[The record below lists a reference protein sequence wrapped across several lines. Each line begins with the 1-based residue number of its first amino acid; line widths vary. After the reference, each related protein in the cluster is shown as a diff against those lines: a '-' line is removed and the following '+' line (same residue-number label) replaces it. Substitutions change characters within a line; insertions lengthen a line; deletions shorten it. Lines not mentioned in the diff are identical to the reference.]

1 MESHESKIFNYSK
14 QAKKVAFICMG
25 LGVLG
30 IVLSIVLPDMS
41 ANHYSRFWSNLL
53 LNTYYFA
60 GIAITGLFF
69 LAAHQLGYGGWHVLF
84 KRVPLAM
91 SRYLFVIFGLVVLIT
106 AGLLLDWHNL
116 YGHWAHPH
124 EVAYADSGMA
134 EADRIVVS
142 KSPFLNKTMFAVIV
156 PGFFLMWA
164 LFSSAFTKR
173 MTFIKSFKEYNQSKY
188 LSALFILVFAVSMS
202 VLSWMFIMSLDP
214 HWYSTLFGWYNF
226 ASYTVAGFAL
236 MILILL
242 YLKSKGSY
250 PHLDENHLHDL
261 GKYLFGFSVFYTYLW
276 FSQFLLIWYANIPEA
291 TIWYTKRMAEPL
303 FKFLFFFT
311 FLINFPLPLL
321 VLMRRD
327 SKRKLKVLGFV
338 AVMMIFG
345 HYLDFYGMVMLEP
358 NAVVEHHDEHHDDH
372 HDEDHDDHHG
382 DHHADDA
389 DHDSEEI
396 ALLTVAEVEQSDD
409 AHHGDD
415 GHAEEGHTDE
425 AHGGDH
431 ADHHTDHNENHHGE
445 AMGHDDHH
453 VEGHGDHH
461 GDGHHAEEPATTHA
475 GLGFVE
481 LFIFLGFLGSFLFVT
496 FRALDRQDLENVEDP
511 FLKESKH
518 HHI

>member
-226 ASYTVAGFAL
+226 ASYTVAGFAF

-303 FKFLFFFT
+303 FKFLFYFT

-327 SKRKLKVLGFV
+327 SKRKLKILGFV

-372 HDEDHDDHHG
+372 HGEDHHGENHEDHHAMDAHHESEEVAMLSIAEVDHSEDAHHAEEDHDMEDHG
-382 DHHADDA
+382 D
-389 DHDSEEI
+389 
-396 ALLTVAEVEQSDD
+396 
-409 AHHGDD
+409 
-415 GHAEEGHTDE
+415 GH
-425 AHGGDH
+425 
-431 ADHHTDHNENHHGE
+431 HHGE
-445 AMGHDDHH
+445 ASE
-453 VEGHGDHH
+453 EGHAHD
-461 GDGHHAEEPATTHA
+461 DGHHAEEPATTHA

>member
-14 QAKKVAFICMG
+14 QAKRVAYICMG
-25 LGVLG
+25 IGALG
-30 IVLSIVLPDMS
+30 IVLSLILPDMS

-91 SRYLFVIFGLVVLIT
+91 SRYLFVIFGLVILIT
-106 AGLLLDWHNL
+106 AGLLMDWHNL
-116 YGHWAHPH
+116 YGHWSHPH
-124 EVAYADSGMA
+124 EVSYADSGMA

-142 KSPFLNKTMFAVIV
+142 KRPFLNKTMFAVIV

-226 ASYTVAGFAL
+226 ASYTVAGFAF

-327 SKRKLKVLGFV
+327 SKRKLKILGFV
-338 AVMMIFG
+338 AVMMVFG

-358 NAVVEHHDEHHDDH
+358 NAIVEHHDEHHDEHHADDFNHDSESADLLSVADVGEGSDAHYGEEGHSEVDHGVDH
-372 HDEDHDDHHG
+372 HEDHHG
-382 DHHADDA
+382 DA
-389 DHDSEEI
+389 SEE
-396 ALLTVAEVEQSDD
+396 AEL
-409 AHHGDD
+409 
-415 GHAEEGHTDE
+415 
-425 AHGGDH
+425 
-431 ADHHTDHNENHHGE
+431 HGE
-445 AMGHDDHH
+445 HHEDDH
-453 VEGHGDHH
+453 GHGDA
-461 GDGHHAEEPATTHA
+461 HHAEEPATTYA
-475 GLGFVE
+475 GLGFIE

>member
-1 MESHESKIFNYSK
+1 MESHESKIFNYPK
-14 QAKKVAFICMG
+14 QAKKTAFICMG
-25 LGVLG
+25 IGVLG

-226 ASYTVAGFAL
+226 ASYTVAGFAF

-303 FKFLFFFT
+303 FKFLFYFT

-327 SKRKLKVLGFV
+327 SKRKLKILGFV

-358 NAVVEHHDEHHDDH
+358 NAVVEHHGDHHGEDHHGENHDDH
-372 HDEDHDDHHG
+372 HATDTH
-382 DHHADDA
+382 
-389 DHDSEEI
+389 HDSEEVAMLSI
-396 ALLTVAEVEQSDD
+396 AEVDHGED
-409 AHHGDD
+409 AHHAEEDHAMEDHGDAHHHEEASD
-415 GHAEEGHTDE
+415 EGHA
-425 AHGGDH
+425 
-431 ADHHTDHNENHHGE
+431 
-445 AMGHDDHH
+445 HD
-453 VEGHGDHH
+453 
-461 GDGHHAEEPATTHA
+461 DGHHAEEPATTHA

>member
-14 QAKKVAFICMG
+14 QAKRVAYICMG
-25 LGVLG
+25 IGALG
-30 IVLSIVLPDMS
+30 IVLSLILPDMS

-91 SRYLFVIFGLVVLIT
+91 SRYLFVIFGLVILIT
-106 AGLLLDWHNL
+106 AGLLMDWHNL
-116 YGHWAHPH
+116 YGHWSHPH
-124 EVAYADSGMA
+124 EVSYADSGMA

-142 KSPFLNKTMFAVIV
+142 KRPFLNKTMFAVIV

-226 ASYTVAGFAL
+226 ASYTVAGFAF

-291 TIWYTKRMAEPL
+291 TVWYTKRMAEPL

-327 SKRKLKVLGFV
+327 SKRKLKILGFV

-358 NAVVEHHDEHHDDH
+358 NAVVEHHDEHHG
-372 HDEDHDDHHG
+372 EDHDEHTDHHAFESHAINDKLLADAGHSNGTHPEEHHQEGHGHG
-382 DHHADDA
+382 DNHGDAHHADD
-389 DHDSEEI
+389 H
-396 ALLTVAEVEQSDD
+396 
-409 AHHGDD
+409 
-415 GHAEEGHTDE
+415 
-425 AHGGDH
+425 
-431 ADHHTDHNENHHGE
+431 
-445 AMGHDDHH
+445 
-453 VEGHGDHH
+453 GHGDA
-461 GDGHHAEEPATTHA
+461 HHAEEPATTYA
-475 GLGFVE
+475 GLGFIE

>member
-14 QAKKVAFICMG
+14 QAKKIAFICMG

-69 LAAHQLGYGGWHVLF
+69 LSAHQLGYGGWHVLF

-91 SRYLFVIFGLVVLIT
+91 SRYLYIIFGLVALIT
-106 AGLLLDWHNL
+106 AGLLMDWHTL

-124 EVAYADSGMA
+124 EVAYADSGIA

-164 LFSSAFTKR
+164 LFSTAFTKR

-226 ASYTVAGFAL
+226 ASYTVAGFAF

-276 FSQFLLIWYANIPEA
+276 FSQYLLIWYANIPEA
-291 TIWYTKRMAEPL
+291 TIWYTKRMEEPL

-311 FLINFPLPLL
+311 LLINFPLPLL
-321 VLMRRD
+321 VLMRRGA
-327 SKRKLKVLGFV
+327 KRKLKVLGFV

-345 HYLDFYGMVMLEP
+345 HYLDFYGMVMFEP
-358 NAVVEHHDEHHDDH
+358 NAVVEHHGDHHEEGHDNHHGEHVGDVSHDGHLVQASGDNHDAADTYLLADVGDHHDDQPHGDDH
-372 HDEDHDDHHG
+372 HDEASHKEDHAHGDDHH
-382 DHHADDA
+382 
-389 DHDSEEI
+389 
-396 ALLTVAEVEQSDD
+396 
-409 AHHGDD
+409 
-415 GHAEEGHTDE
+415 DE
-425 AHGGDH
+425 ASHKEDH
-431 ADHHTDHNENHHGE
+431 A
-445 AMGHDDHH
+445 
-453 VEGHGDHH
+453 H
-461 GDGHHAEEPATTHA
+461 GDGHHDEEHATTYA
-475 GLGFVE
+475 GLGLVE

>member
-1 MESHESKIFNYSK
+1 MESHESKIFIYSK
-14 QAKKVAFICMG
+14 QAKKIAFICMG
-25 LGVLG
+25 LGVFG
-30 IVLSIVLPDMS
+30 IVLSLVLPDMS
-41 ANHYSRFWSNLL
+41 ANHYSRFWSNIL

-106 AGLLLDWHNL
+106 VGLLFDWHNL

-124 EVAYADSGMA
+124 EVAYADTGMA

-142 KSPFLNKTMFAVIV
+142 KSPFLNKTMFTVIV

-164 LFSSAFTKR
+164 LFSTAFTKR
-173 MTFIKSFKEYNQSKY
+173 MTFINSFKDYNQTKY

-226 ASYTVAGFAL
+226 ASYTVAGFAF

-291 TIWYTKRMAEPL
+291 TVWYTKRMAEPL

-358 NAVVEHHDEHHDDH
+358 NAVVEHHDDHHGEEHDDH
-372 HDEDHDDHHG
+372 H
-382 DHHADDA
+382 A
-389 DHDSEEI
+389 EEV
-396 ALLTVAEVEQSDD
+396 ALLSVAEVELSSD
-409 AHHGDD
+409 AHHG
-415 GHAEEGHTDE
+415 EEGHADE

-431 ADHHTDHNENHHGE
+431 TDHHEDHHGE
-445 AMGHDDHH
+445 ASEEAM
-453 VEGHGDHH
+453 VHGDHH
-461 GDGHHAEEPATTHA
+461 EEGHGHGDHHAEEPATSHA

>member
-226 ASYTVAGFAL
+226 ASYTVAGFAF

-358 NAVVEHHDEHHDDH
+358 NAVVEHR
-372 HDEDHDDHHG
+372 DDHHG
-382 DHHADDA
+382 DDHDDHHADDA
-389 DHDSEEI
+389 GHDSEEV
-396 ALLTVAEVEQSDD
+396 ALLSVAEVEQDD
-409 AHHGDD
+409 NAHHGDD

-431 ADHHTDHNENHHGE
+431 EDHHGEASEE
-445 AMGHDDHH
+445 AMGHDEHHAEDH
-453 VEGHGDHH
+453 GHGDNH
-461 GDGHHAEEPATTHA
+461 GDGHHAEEP
-475 GLGFVE
+475 
-481 LFIFLGFLGSFLFVT
+481 
-496 FRALDRQDLENVEDP
+496 
-511 FLKESKH
+511 
-518 HHI
+518 

>member
-1 MESHESKIFNYSK
+1 
-14 QAKKVAFICMG
+14 MG

-30 IVLSIVLPDMS
+30 IVLSFVLPDMS

-106 AGLLLDWHNL
+106 AGLLLDWHSL

-164 LFSSAFTKR
+164 LFSTAFTKR

-226 ASYTVAGFAL
+226 ASYTVAGFSF

-242 YLKSKGSY
+242 YLRSKNSY

-276 FSQFLLIWYANIPEA
+276 FSQYLLIWYANIPEA
-291 TIWYTKRMAEPL
+291 TVWYTKRMAEPL

-345 HYLDFYGMVMLEP
+345 HYLDFYGLVMLEP
-358 NAVVEHHDEHHDDH
+358 NAVVEHHD
-372 HDEDHDDHHG
+372 

-389 DHDSEEI
+389 NHDSEEV
-396 ALLTVAEVEQSDD
+396 ALLSITEVEHSDD
-409 AHHGDD
+409 DHQVEGGHEGDH
-415 GHAEEGHTDE
+415 HAEEHV
-425 AHGGDH
+425 DH
-431 ADHHTDHNENHHGE
+431 QEDFHGE
-445 AMGHDDHH
+445 APEEAMAHDEHH
-453 VEGHGDHH
+453 EEGHGH
-461 GDGHHAEEPATTHA
+461 GDGHDAEEPATTHA

>member
-41 ANHYSRFWSNLL
+41 ANHHSRFWSNLL

-226 ASYTVAGFAL
+226 ASYTVAGFAF

-303 FKFLFFFT
+303 FKFLFYFT

-327 SKRKLKVLGFV
+327 SKRKLKILGFV
-338 AVMMIFG
+338 AVMMVFG

-358 NAVVEHHDEHHDDH
+358 NAVVEHHDEHHGDH
-372 HDEDHDDHHG
+372 HGEDHHGENHDDHH
-382 DHHADDA
+382 A
-389 DHDSEEI
+389 
-396 ALLTVAEVEQSDD
+396 TD
-409 AHHGDD
+409 AHHESEEVAMLSIAEVDHSED
-415 GHAEEGHTDE
+415 AHHAEE
-425 AHGGDH
+425 DH
-431 ADHHTDHNENHHGE
+431 AMEDHGDGHHHEE
-445 AMGHDDHH
+445 ASD
-453 VEGHGDHH
+453 EGHAHD
-461 GDGHHAEEPATTHA
+461 DGHHAEEPATTHA

>member
-1 MESHESKIFNYSK
+1 MESHESKIFNYPK
-14 QAKKVAFICMG
+14 QAKNIAFICMG
-25 LGVLG
+25 IGVLG

-226 ASYTVAGFAL
+226 ASYTVAGFAF

-303 FKFLFFFT
+303 FKFLFYFT

-327 SKRKLKVLGFV
+327 SKRKLKILGFV

-372 HDEDHDDHHG
+372 HGEDHHGENHDDHH
-382 DHHADDA
+382 A
-389 DHDSEEI
+389 
-396 ALLTVAEVEQSDD
+396 TD
-409 AHHGDD
+409 AHHDLEEVAMLSIAEVDHGEDAH
-415 GHAEEGHTDE
+415 HAEE
-425 AHGGDH
+425 DH
-431 ADHHTDHNENHHGE
+431 AMEDHGDGHHQEE
-445 AMGHDDHH
+445 ASD
-453 VEGHGDHH
+453 EGHAHD
-461 GDGHHAEEPATTHA
+461 DGHHAEEPATTHA

>member
-1 MESHESKIFNYSK
+1 
-14 QAKKVAFICMG
+14 
-25 LGVLG
+25 
-30 IVLSIVLPDMS
+30 
-41 ANHYSRFWSNLL
+41 
-53 LNTYYFA
+53 
-60 GIAITGLFF
+60 
-69 LAAHQLGYGGWHVLF
+69 
-84 KRVPLAM
+84 
-91 SRYLFVIFGLVVLIT
+91 
-106 AGLLLDWHNL
+106 
-116 YGHWAHPH
+116 
-124 EVAYADSGMA
+124 
-134 EADRIVVS
+134 
-142 KSPFLNKTMFAVIV
+142 MFAVIV

-226 ASYTVAGFAL
+226 ASYTVAGFAF

-327 SKRKLKVLGFV
+327 SKRKLKILGFV

-358 NAVVEHHDEHHDDH
+358 NAVVEHHDEHHG
-372 HDEDHDDHHG
+372 EDHDQHTDHHAFESHAINDKLLADAGHSNGTHPEEHHQEGHGHG
-382 DHHADDA
+382 DNHGDAHHADD
-389 DHDSEEI
+389 HG
-396 ALLTVAEVEQSDD
+396 D
-409 AHHGDD
+409 AHHADDHGD
-415 GHAEEGHTDE
+415 
-425 AHGGDH
+425 AHH
-431 ADHHTDHNENHHGE
+431 ADDH
-445 AMGHDDHH
+445 
-453 VEGHGDHH
+453 GHGDA
-461 GDGHHAEEPATTHA
+461 HHAEEPATTYA
-475 GLGFVE
+475 GLGFIE

>member
-226 ASYTVAGFAL
+226 ASYTVAGFAF

-303 FKFLFFFT
+303 FKFLFYFT

-327 SKRKLKVLGFV
+327 SKRKLKILGFV

-372 HDEDHDDHHG
+372 HGEDHHGENHDDHH
-382 DHHADDA
+382 A
-389 DHDSEEI
+389 
-396 ALLTVAEVEQSDD
+396 TD
-409 AHHGDD
+409 AHHESEEVAMLSIAEIDHSED
-415 GHAEEGHTDE
+415 AHHAEE
-425 AHGGDH
+425 DH
-431 ADHHTDHNENHHGE
+431 AMEDHGDGHHHEE
-445 AMGHDDHH
+445 ASD
-453 VEGHGDHH
+453 EGHAHD
-461 GDGHHAEEPATTHA
+461 DGHHAEEPATTHA

>member
-1 MESHESKIFNYSK
+1 MESHESKIFIYSK
-14 QAKKVAFICMG
+14 QAKKIAFICMG
-25 LGVLG
+25 LGVFG
-30 IVLSIVLPDMS
+30 IVLSLVLPDMS
-41 ANHYSRFWSNLL
+41 ANHYSRFWSNIL

-106 AGLLLDWHNL
+106 AGLLFDWHNL

-124 EVAYADSGMA
+124 EVAYADTGMA

-142 KSPFLNKTMFAVIV
+142 KSPFLNKTMFTVIV

-164 LFSSAFTKR
+164 LFSTAFTKR
-173 MTFIKSFKEYNQSKY
+173 MTFINSFKDYNQTKY

-226 ASYTVAGFAL
+226 ASYTVAGFAF

-242 YLKSKGSY
+242 YLRSKGSY

-276 FSQFLLIWYANIPEA
+276 FSQYLLIWYANIPEA

-358 NAVVEHHDEHHDDH
+358 NAVVEHHDDHHGEEHDDH
-372 HDEDHDDHHG
+372 H
-382 DHHADDA
+382 A
-389 DHDSEEI
+389 EEV
-396 ALLTVAEVEQSDD
+396 ALLSVAEVEHSDD
-409 AHHGDD
+409 AHHGEE
-415 GHAEEGHTDE
+415 GHAEEG
-425 AHGGDH
+425 HGGDH
-431 ADHHTDHNENHHGE
+431 ADHHGE
-445 AMGHDDHH
+445 ASEEAMVHGDHH
-453 VEGHGDHH
+453 EEGHGH
-461 GDGHHAEEPATTHA
+461 GDGHHAEEPETTHA

>member
-1 MESHESKIFNYSK
+1 MESHESKIFIYSK
-14 QAKKVAFICMG
+14 QAKKIAFICMG
-25 LGVLG
+25 LGVFG
-30 IVLSIVLPDMS
+30 IVLSLVLPDMS
-41 ANHYSRFWSNLL
+41 ANHYSRFWSNIL

-106 AGLLLDWHNL
+106 VGLLFDWHNL

-124 EVAYADSGMA
+124 EVAYADTGMA

-142 KSPFLNKTMFAVIV
+142 KSPFLNKTMFTVIV

-164 LFSSAFTKR
+164 LFSTAFTKR
-173 MTFIKSFKEYNQSKY
+173 MTFINSFKDYNQTKY

-226 ASYTVAGFAL
+226 ASYTVAGFAF

-291 TIWYTKRMAEPL
+291 TVWYTKRMAEPL

-358 NAVVEHHDEHHDDH
+358 NAVVEHHDDHHGEEHDDH
-372 HDEDHDDHHG
+372 HAEEVALLSVAEVEHSSDDHHG
-382 DHHADDA
+382 
-389 DHDSEEI
+389 
-396 ALLTVAEVEQSDD
+396 
-409 AHHGDD
+409 
-415 GHAEEGHTDE
+415 EEGHADE

-431 ADHHTDHNENHHGE
+431 ADHHADHHGE
-445 AMGHDDHH
+445 ASEEATVHGDHH
-453 VEGHGDHH
+453 EEGHGHGDHH
-461 GDGHHAEEPATTHA
+461 GDDHHAEEPATSHA

>member
-1 MESHESKIFNYSK
+1 MESHESKIFFYSK
-14 QAKKVAFICMG
+14 QAKKIAFICMG

-30 IVLSIVLPDMS
+30 IVLSLVLPDMS
-41 ANHYSRFWSNLL
+41 ANHYSRFWSNIL

-106 AGLLLDWHNL
+106 AGLLFDWHNL

-164 LFSSAFTKR
+164 LFSTAFTKR

-226 ASYTVAGFAL
+226 ASYTVAGFAF

-291 TIWYTKRMAEPL
+291 TVWYTKRMAEPL

-327 SKRKLKVLGFV
+327 SKRKLKILGFV

-358 NAVVEHHDEHHDDH
+358 NAVVEHHDDHHVDHHDDH
-372 HDEDHDDHHG
+372 HAEEVALLSVAEVEHSEDAHHGEESHVEENHHGAHHEDHHG
-382 DHHADDA
+382 DASEDAAVHGAHHEDDHGHGDEHHAD
-389 DHDSEEI
+389 
-396 ALLTVAEVEQSDD
+396 
-409 AHHGDD
+409 
-415 GHAEEGHTDE
+415 
-425 AHGGDH
+425 
-431 ADHHTDHNENHHGE
+431 
-445 AMGHDDHH
+445 
-453 VEGHGDHH
+453 
-461 GDGHHAEEPATTHA
+461 EPATTYA

-496 FRALDRQDLENVEDP
+496 FRALDCQDLEKVEDP

>member
-1 MESHESKIFNYSK
+1 
-14 QAKKVAFICMG
+14 
-25 LGVLG
+25 
-30 IVLSIVLPDMS
+30 
-41 ANHYSRFWSNLL
+41 
-53 LNTYYFA
+53 
-60 GIAITGLFF
+60 
-69 LAAHQLGYGGWHVLF
+69 
-84 KRVPLAM
+84 
-91 SRYLFVIFGLVVLIT
+91 
-106 AGLLLDWHNL
+106 
-116 YGHWAHPH
+116 
-124 EVAYADSGMA
+124 
-134 EADRIVVS
+134 
-142 KSPFLNKTMFAVIV
+142 
-156 PGFFLMWA
+156 
-164 LFSSAFTKR
+164 
-173 MTFIKSFKEYNQSKY
+173 
-188 LSALFILVFAVSMS
+188 
-202 VLSWMFIMSLDP
+202 
-214 HWYSTLFGWYNF
+214 
-226 ASYTVAGFAL
+226 
-236 MILILL
+236 
-242 YLKSKGSY
+242 
-250 PHLDENHLHDL
+250 HLDENHLHDL

-358 NAVVEHHDEHHDDH
+358 NAVVEHHD
-372 HDEDHDDHHG
+372 DHHG
-382 DHHADDA
+382 DDHDGHHVDHNTDNG
-389 DHDSEEI
+389 DHDSEEV
-396 ALLTVAEVEQSDD
+396 ALLSIAEVKQGDD

-415 GHAEEGHTDE
+415 GHAEEGHTNE
-425 AHGGDH
+425 AHSGDH
-431 ADHHTDHNENHHGE
+431 EDHHGE
-445 AMGHDDHH
+445 ASEGAMGHDEHHAEDH
-453 VEGHGDHH
+453 GH

>member
-14 QAKKVAFICMG
+14 QAKKVAYICMG
-25 LGVLG
+25 IGALG
-30 IVLSIVLPDMS
+30 IVLSLILPDMS

-116 YGHWAHPH
+116 YGHWSHPH

-142 KSPFLNKTMFAVIV
+142 KRPFLNKTMFAVIV

-164 LFSSAFTKR
+164 LFSSAFTQR

-226 ASYTVAGFAL
+226 ASYTVAGFAF

-327 SKRKLKVLGFV
+327 SKRKLKILGFV

-358 NAVVEHHDEHHDDH
+358 NAIVEHHDEHHGEDHGDEHHAHIVDNSNMVILADAGHGDSEHHKGHHSDDIDH
-372 HDEDHDDHHG
+372 GDSDHGESDHGENHGVATDESGHHDDHH
-382 DHHADDA
+382 
-389 DHDSEEI
+389 
-396 ALLTVAEVEQSDD
+396 T
-409 AHHGDD
+409 
-415 GHAEEGHTDE
+415 
-425 AHGGDH
+425 
-431 ADHHTDHNENHHGE
+431 
-445 AMGHDDHH
+445 DDH
-453 VEGHGDHH
+453 GH

-475 GLGFVE
+475 GLGLIE